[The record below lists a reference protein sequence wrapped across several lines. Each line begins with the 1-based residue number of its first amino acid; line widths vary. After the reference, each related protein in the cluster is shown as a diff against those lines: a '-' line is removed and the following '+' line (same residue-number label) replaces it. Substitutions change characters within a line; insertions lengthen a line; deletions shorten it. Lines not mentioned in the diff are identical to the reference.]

1 MVTPEELAEA
11 ACNDQ
16 AWKQIQSRAATE
28 CRATCFRAA
37 IKILNRQISRLSPNS
52 LESARE
58 QIEKRL
64 GRDRLGRLAPLL
76 PLTTFIGYDELGGTR
91 QRMRDY
97 SHIIV
102 HSGNDLPAFTPGSR

>member
-37 IKILNRQISRLSPNS
+37 IKILNRQISRFPPNS

-64 GRDRLGRLAPLL
+64 GRDRLNRLAPLL
-76 PLTTFIGYDELGGTR
+76 PR
-91 QRMRDY
+91 
-97 SHIIV
+97 
-102 HSGNDLPAFTPGSR
+102 NDAHDIYRL

>member
-16 AWKQIQSRAATE
+16 AWKQIEIRAATE

-37 IKILNRQISRLSPNS
+37 IKILNSQISRLPLTG

-64 GRDRLGRLAPLL
+64 GRDRLNRLAPLL
-76 PLTTFIGYDELGGTR
+76 
-91 QRMRDY
+91 QR
-97 SHIIV
+97 
-102 HSGNDLPAFTPGSR
+102 NDTHDFYRL

>member
-37 IKILNRQISRLSPNS
+37 IKILNRQISRCPPDS

-64 GRDRLGRLAPLL
+64 GRDRLNRLVPLL
-76 PLTTFIGYDELGGTR
+76 
-91 QRMRDY
+91 QR
-97 SHIIV
+97 
-102 HSGNDLPAFTPGSR
+102 NDTHDIYRL